1 MKKILFVIF
10 FTFVSS
16 IYSQYDFTIGMGL
29 DFNSTSSFRD
39 YINANYSRGANDI
52 ATFKSSVS
60 FSGEVGYDIKNNV
73 QLAFEYNLLL
83 DSYTQSIGPGGTYEM
98 SYISHRPS
106 IIAYY
111 VLKGKGY
118 KFKFG
123 GGGGFRYVSLDEKQ
137 YVTTNYTTSGYG
149 IVLKAEGNTLLS
161 GNLYANIGV
170 SLRYDTPGAPKNSS
184 FGYIYNPIT
193 KENLNLNSVSVGI
206 KIGISY
212 SI

>member
-1 MKKILFVIF
+1 MKKIIIIF
-10 FTFVSS
+10 MFAFASS
-16 IYSQYDFTIGMGL
+16 VYSQYDFTLGMGI
-29 DFNSTSSFRD
+29 DFNSTPSFRD
-39 YINANYSRGANDI
+39 YINSNYARGENNL

-60 FSGEVGYDIKNNV
+60 FSGEIGYDIKENV
-73 QLAFEYNLLL
+73 QLAFEYSLLL
-83 DSYTQSIGPGGTYEM
+83 DSYSKSIGPGGSYEL
-98 SYISHRPS
+98 SYLSHRPS

-111 VLKGKGY
+111 VLKGEGY

-123 GGGGFRYVSLDEKQ
+123 GGAGLRYVSLDEKLFG
-137 YVTTNYTTSGYG
+137 TTNYTTNGYG
-149 IVLKAEGNTLLS
+149 VVLKAEGNTLLS

-170 SLRYDTPGAPKNSS
+170 SLRYDTPGSPKNNSIG
-184 FGYIYNPIT
+184 FIYDPVA